1 MFRVKLIRWFLF
13 ITTGF
18 IFIQKQ
24 LFKQLFYF
32 HFPGKL
38 LKYFVLY
45 HGKQEIGCILLLLK
59 EG

>member
-32 HFPGKL
+32 LFRGAWL
-38 LKYFVLY
+38 EFS
-45 HGKQEIGCILLLLK
+45 GFSR
-59 EG
+59 